1 MDQLLLSGFS
11 RLRVQ
16 PRNLLPAG
24 MEITPYNHHCEDS
37 FLPSVF
43 GPQIKTTGSNRV
55 FALIQSTSPSWIR
68 RSWGCPTSR
77 GSRSGYSRR
86 RLPRPRCAWAGVSC
100 YHNRMAKSKKFD
112 LENPAPVIDD
122 ENEETLP
129 AIDEGM
135 RDAQAGRTV
144 PAEEVRRLLPK
155 WTTTSS
161 TPKKR

>member
-55 FALIQSTSPSWIR
+55 FALIQSTHRVLCDEWDSTSAAIPQPTCYCSQSELAGGEPGVPARLDGRDAR
-68 RSWGCPTSR
+68 RSIVCPLC
-77 GSRSGYSRR
+77 GHVLEGWRR
-86 RLPRPRCAWAGVSC
+86 
-100 YHNRMAKSKKFD
+100 SKKIAFI
-112 LENPAPVIDD
+112 ES
-122 ENEETLP
+122 ETKAWERFL
-129 AIDEGM
+129 
-135 RDAQAGRTV
+135 
-144 PAEEVRRLLPK
+144 
-155 WTTTSS
+155 
-161 TPKKR
+161 TPNT

>member
-55 FALIQSTSPSWIR
+55 FALIQSTH
-68 RSWGCPTSR
+68 
-77 GSRSGYSRR
+77 SRSLRMSG
-86 RLPRPRCAWAGVSC
+86 RLIP
-100 YHNRMAKSKKFD
+100 
-112 LENPAPVIDD
+112 PAQPFVHPV
-122 ENEETLP
+122 
-129 AIDEGM
+129 
-135 RDAQAGRTV
+135 RVRTR
-144 PAEEVRRLLPK
+144 VRAHHFLAA
-155 WTTTSS
+155 TACNAVCCFSS
-161 TPKKR
+161 QHELFCTVLRS

>member
-55 FALIQSTSPSWIR
+55 FALIQSIQALFWLE
-68 RSWGCPTSR
+68 WGSSNFTRAP
-77 GSRSGYSRR
+77 
-86 RLPRPRCAWAGVSC
+86 P
-100 YHNRMAKSKKFD
+100 
-112 LENPAPVIDD
+112 PAPALSQTHGNPGPGAV
-122 ENEETLP
+122 N
-129 AIDEGM
+129 
-135 RDAQAGRTV
+135 DARCPILACSLRKGGIPRHV
-144 PAEEVRRLLPK
+144 PFEILFHRASVL
-155 WTTTSS
+155 
-161 TPKKR
+161 